1 MLPRLRHTLDFM
13 PSPFE
18 DKPGLL
24 IRDPFQFSDATLI
37 VPSALIEC
45 LSFFDGEQSALD
57 LRAHLVRVTGD
68 LSAGE
73 VGTNLTQ
80 ALSQAGFLEDDAFHH
95 LRAAA
100 EKAFAEA
107 PLRQAVH
114 AGGGYPLEP
123 AELRTTFNE
132 YLKTANQ
139 PASAKRTLAIAAP
152 HVSPFGG
159 IDAYRAAYSS
169 LTPADAE
176 RTFVIL
182 GTSHYGQSER
192 VGLTR
197 KTFVTPYG
205 SAVTDIKLVDEL
217 AHALGSAALMEDY
230 CHAMEHSIE
239 FQIVFLQHLFGP
251 AVKILPILCGPYH
264 QSLYEGGLPEVDD
277 HVRRILGS
285 LGEIAAREGDRLLW
299 VLGVDMAH
307 MGRRYG
313 DTFSAN
319 ANQDEMLSV
328 AEQDRGRIARM
339 EAGDAQGFWER
350 VQENQDDLKWCGSAP
365 IYTFLRSVP
374 QARGALLHYQQWNID
389 EGSVVSFAG
398 VQFAS
403 S

>member
-37 VPSALIEC
+37 VPPALIEC
-45 LSFFDGEQSALD
+45 LSFYDGEQNSLD

-73 VGTNLTQ
+73 METNLTQ
-80 ALSQAGFLEDDAFHH
+80 ALSQAGFLEDDAFHQ

-100 EKAFAEA
+100 EKAFADS
-107 PLRQAVH
+107 PLRYAVH
-114 AGGGYPLEP
+114 AGGGYPQEP
-123 AELRTTFNE
+123 SELRATLND
-132 YLKTANQ
+132 YLRNDIK
-139 PASAKRTLAIAAP
+139 PASLKRALAIAAP

-159 IDAYRAAYSS
+159 IEAYRAAYSA

-182 GTSHYGQSER
+182 GTSHYGQAER
-192 VGLTR
+192 LGLTR

-205 SAVTDIKLVDEL
+205 NANTDTKLVDEL
-217 AHALGSAALMEDY
+217 ATALGPAALMEDY

-239 FQIVFLQHLFGP
+239 FQVVFLQHLFGP
-251 AVKILPILCGPYH
+251 SIRILPILCGPYH
-264 QSLYEGGLPEVDD
+264 KSLFEGGLPEADD
-277 HVRRILGS
+277 HVRRIFGS
-285 LGEIAAREGDRLLW
+285 LGEIAAREGNRLLW

-313 DTFSAN
+313 DSFSAN

-328 AEQDRGRIARM
+328 AEQDRGRIARV

-350 VQENQDDLKWCGSAP
+350 VQENEDDLKWCGAAP

-374 QARGALLHYQQWNID
+374 QARGELLHYQQWNID
-389 EGSVVSFAG
+389 ESSVVSFAG
-398 VQFAS
+398 VQFA
-403 S
+403 